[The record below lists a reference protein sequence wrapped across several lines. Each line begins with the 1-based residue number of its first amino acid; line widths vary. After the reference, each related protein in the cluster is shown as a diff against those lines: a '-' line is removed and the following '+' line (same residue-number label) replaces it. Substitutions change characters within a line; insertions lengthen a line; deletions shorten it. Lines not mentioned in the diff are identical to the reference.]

1 MMRLF
6 CIMIGAAL
14 SSIVHA
20 QMLVDGRKAAYDSLT
35 NTLLATVPERC
46 FHQTAEFTIELQDCW
61 QSCTI
66 DGEPVI
72 GSHLFSN
79 IEAQKGYE
87 LMLTDT
93 LGNSVERRLEFTFL
107 PIIELQGSFSNTYVD
122 TLLLF
127 TDPTAHRTDTLA
139 ASIKWRG
146 GTTNTAS
153 KHKRNY
159 KIKLSADTTLLGMRN
174 DDSWILD
181 AGQPDVFRLRNRIA
195 MDLWNDMAPQPYY
208 ADREPTARNGV
219 SGRVVEV
226 FLNDEYRG
234 FYNFSESMDRKQLQI
249 KKIKSDT
256 GQIRG
261 CLYKAFNWVSTQM
274 FDTLTVYDNTQETL
288 RGFEVKY
295 PDLQD
300 SDTTDWAPLV
310 EANNFARTSTDEYLV
325 EHVEEYFDVEPILYY
340 TLFVSSINA
349 YDNNGKNMYWAVY
362 DKNIDRRLTLA
373 PWDLDASF
381 GQRWGAILTGFET
394 NENPI
399 LPEYLNDV
407 DVYIFYRL
415 FKSNYH
421 NFNDR
426 LNQRYK
432 EMRQPGGVLT
442 TDSLISRFTT
452 YYQLIKNSGAAQRE
466 TARWSGDTDL
476 KGEEID
482 FDREYDYICQWIMR
496 HMQLLDENTFPL
508 YYNDAYFE
516 LEQGINSPIAKRPP
530 SNTIYDLQGRPVSN
544 RQSSNRHLPKGIYIS
559 HGRKYIV
566 K

>member
-1 MMRLF
+1 MRLF

-146 GTTNTAS
+146 GSTNTPA

-159 KIKLSADTTLLGMRN
+159 KIKLDTDTTLLGLRN

-195 MDLWNDMAPQPYY
+195 MDVWNRMATPPYY
-208 ADREPTARNGV
+208 ADQEPKARNGV
-219 SGRVVEV
+219 SGKLAEV
-226 FLNDEYRG
+226 FLNDAYNG
-234 FYNFSESMDRKQLQI
+234 FYNFSENMDRKQMKL
-249 KKIKSDT
+249 KKIDKQT

-261 CLYKAFNWVSTQM
+261 CLYKAVSWNKTQL
-274 FDTLTVYDNTQETL
+274 FDSLYYDNTKDTIY
-288 RGFEVKY
+288 GFEVKY

-300 SDTTDWAPLV
+300 NDTTDWSPLAQAV
-310 EANNFARTSTDEYLV
+310 NFGVGSNDEDLLNYAGM
-325 EHVEEYFDVEPILYY
+325 YFDLPVLTDYHVFISA
-340 TLFVSSINA
+340 VNA
-349 YDNNGKNMYWAVY
+349 MDNSGKNTYWAIY
-362 DKNIDRRLTLA
+362 NKLEDKRLTPA
-373 PWDLDASF
+373 VWDLDCTF
-381 GQRWGAILTGFET
+381 GQRWGGAFINAEEDVTSPYYVFDPDIWVAI
-394 NENPI
+394 
-399 LPEYLNDV
+399 
-407 DVYIFYRL
+407 RL
-415 FKSNYH
+415 FYLDEQKKLQNMM
-421 NFNDR
+421 
-426 LNQRYK
+426 NQRYYNL
-432 EMRQPGGVLT
+432 RANGILH
-442 TDSLISRFTT
+442 TDSLIDLVT
-452 YYQLIKNSGAAQRE
+452 YYYETIKNSGAAQRE
-466 TARWSGDTDL
+466 ILRWSGDSDL
-476 KGEEID
+476 KGEKID
-482 FDREYDYICQWIMR
+482 FDAEYKYICNWIKI
-496 HMQLLDENTFPL
+496 HLEYVDQLGLPL
-508 YYNDAYFE
+508 YYTDEWREWFKEYLAE
-516 LEQGINSPIAKRPP
+516 VNSPKNNFNLKTPTYTLSGQQVANDRL
-530 SNTIYDLQGRPVSN
+530 LQQP
-544 RQSSNRHLPKGIYIS
+544 GIYIRG
-559 HGRKYIV
+559 GRKFIV